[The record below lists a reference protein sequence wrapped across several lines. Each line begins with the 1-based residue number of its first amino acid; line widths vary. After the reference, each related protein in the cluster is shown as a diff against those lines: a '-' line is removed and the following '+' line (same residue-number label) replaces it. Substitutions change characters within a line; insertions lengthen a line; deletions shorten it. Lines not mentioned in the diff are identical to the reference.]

1 MIEHDTNNGGAK
13 ELLRTLGQ
21 DIREA
26 TREVGLWSSLLAMA
40 VSMLIAYWTLV
51 GRLSAHSKRGHFA
64 RQSTESYSAQD
75 PLQPLGDRSVPND
88 QIQGI
93 LHDRHMYSTSMVEA
107 ADVPLYFQTLA
118 RAGPEGH
125 HRMPKAWYGAAT
137 FGISASDP
145 NGDLQSVP
153 ENARMNELL
162 RNDLAALVPPPT
174 TILPWQLESRDG
186 STTDGFMVQFLLA
199 DIELFQVSPRDDN
212 STSKT
217 PRPRNPAPPSFGLV
231 HNLGKEIPWA
241 RAGYEME
248 RLARKYRQYVLLSW
262 TPHRWAS
269 GTADDEDL
277 HSNILQVVTP
287 VRSGLQRLRSTGV
300 VWRVNVTDDVIGY
313 SDPRFVGRAASDPEE
328 G

>member
-1 MIEHDTNNGGAK
+1 MDAYDRRVDDEKADEEEEDLMGEEAEEDDLMIEHDPNNGGAK

-40 VSMLIAYWTLV
+40 VSMMIAYWTLV

-64 RQSTESYSAQD
+64 RQSTKSYSAQD

-186 STTDGFMVQFLLA
+186 LTTDGACVRTSTRRCDKLCVWTSSDVALTRHACHATRFHGAVLA
-199 DIELFQVSPRDDN
+199 C
-212 STSKT
+212 
-217 PRPRNPAPPSFGLV
+217 
-231 HNLGKEIPWA
+231 
-241 RAGYEME
+241 GY
-248 RLARKYRQYVLLSW
+248 
-262 TPHRWAS
+262 
-269 GTADDEDL
+269 
-277 HSNILQVVTP
+277 
-287 VRSGLQRLRSTGV
+287 
-300 VWRVNVTDDVIGY
+300 
-313 SDPRFVGRAASDPEE
+313 
-328 G
+328 